1 MNNSRGI
8 TLVELLIVFVII
20 GILGVSLG
28 FAYAGWMG
36 CYKVEKQTKEIY
48 SDLMTARMMAMNRN
62 RAYFVDFTGAATYR
76 IVEDTNENSTI
87 NVGAGDTVLPSFPK
101 TVEYDNQANGYGIP
115 LTVKFNNRGLI
126 SPLRTIRIT
135 HDTAPDYDCIVIS
148 TTRINMGQ
156 MSGGSCV
163 QK

>member
-8 TLVELLIVFVII
+8 TLIELLIVSMII

-28 FAYAGWMG
+28 FAYSGWLG

-48 SDLMTARMMAMNRN
+48 SDLMTARMMAMDRN
-62 RAYFVDFTGAATYR
+62 RTYFVDFPGATTYR
-76 IVEDTNENSTI
+76 IVEDTNENSAI
-87 NVGAGDTVLPSFPK
+87 NVGAGDAVLPSFPK
-101 TVEYDNQANGYGIP
+101 TVEYDNNANGFGIP
-115 LTVKFNNRGLI
+115 LTVKFNCRGLI
-126 SPLRTIRIT
+126 SPLRTIWIT
-135 HDTAPDYDCIVIS
+135 HATDPDYDCIVIS
-148 TTRINMGQ
+148 STRINMGQ